1 MHQPYRLNRL
11 LLLHQKQ
18 NNIVTA
24 EHKPTL
30 SNTTTSPETSLER
43 NYIDLTIDESPPSS
57 QGSFKS
63 AEHSVSMTN
72 NSKFNKKAWA
82 PIDSR
87 RGPLRSSQESS
98 PSPRRITPQFNKVVP
113 ISRPATSMPRYDW
126 LSEND
131 VKPYSSN
138 YVPYNSTS
146 TNAFEKR
153 PRVLP
158 YAIKRPLEDENSVSF
173 YSNKRRQPPTG
184 ISTDLWS
191 RTNDVRK
198 RRTTKEAPLAPPMS
212 SYSAPA
218 TYRPTLSAE
227 QQRVLDMVLKDK
239 KSLFFTGS
247 AGTGKSVLL
256 RAIIDEMETIYGPM
270 LAVTASTGIAATNIN
285 GCTLH
290 SFGGIGI
297 GEDKIETL
305 VEKIKYENKKA
316 YDRWTKTQ
324 VLIIDEISMVDAVL
338 FDKLEAI
345 ARGLR
350 NSQEPFGGIQI
361 IVSGDFFQLP
371 PVNPNG
377 PTKFAFEANSWKTVI
392 TQTVMLTQVFRQKDG
407 TFVNILNEMRLG
419 RLSQSAIDI
428 FKSLARKPAGND
440 EIEPTELYPLRREV
454 ELSNKL
460 RLDALGGDVI
470 EFKAVDKGDQRK
482 VSQCMA
488 PDVIQLKLHAQ
499 VMLLK
504 NFDIDLVNGSLGVV
518 IGFVGRGNYRSE
530 KSVQFLRTPQRQKE
544 TYLEAG
550 GRIDMK
556 TPYPV
561 VRFAS
566 GRELVLEYETWSFE
580 LPGGKVLASR
590 SQIPLMLAWAISIH
604 KSQGQTLDRVKVDLG
619 KVFEKGQ
626 AYVALSRAT
635 SLDRLQILNFD
646 PAKVMA
652 HPRVTEFYKTLQ
664 TVN

>member
-1 MHQPYRLNRL
+1 MGS
-11 LLLHQKQ
+11 HQKKNFFYPIVLFEMKKSSKQ
-18 NNIVTA
+18 QQAKGNTLFNYFQKTNEKKKPEPLSSVIARHTSTITTKSITTITPKTEVKKASLSNSKLITTATTATKPTLNSNIITA

-30 SNTTTSPETSLER
+30 SNTTSSETSLER
-43 NYIDLTIDESPPSS
+43 NYIDLTMDESPPSG

-126 LSEND
+126 LGDND

-158 YAIKRPLEDENSVSF
+158 YAVKRPLEDENSVSF

-184 ISTDLWS
+184 ISSDLWS

-290 SFGGIGI
+290 
-297 GEDKIETL
+297 
-305 VEKIKYENKKA
+305 
-316 YDRWTKTQ
+316 R
-324 VLIIDEISMVDAVL
+324 
-338 FDKLEAI
+338 
-345 ARGLR
+345 
-350 NSQEPFGGIQI
+350 
-361 IVSGDFFQLP
+361 
-371 PVNPNG
+371 
-377 PTKFAFEANSWKTVI
+377 
-392 TQTVMLTQVFRQKDG
+392 
-407 TFVNILNEMRLG
+407 
-419 RLSQSAIDI
+419 
-428 FKSLARKPAGND
+428 
-440 EIEPTELYPLRREV
+440 
-454 ELSNKL
+454 
-460 RLDALGGDVI
+460 
-470 EFKAVDKGDQRK
+470 
-482 VSQCMA
+482 
-488 PDVIQLKLHAQ
+488 
-499 VMLLK
+499 
-504 NFDIDLVNGSLGVV
+504 
-518 IGFVGRGNYRSE
+518 
-530 KSVQFLRTPQRQKE
+530 
-544 TYLEAG
+544 
-550 GRIDMK
+550 
-556 TPYPV
+556 
-561 VRFAS
+561 
-566 GRELVLEYETWSFE
+566 
-580 LPGGKVLASR
+580 
-590 SQIPLMLAWAISIH
+590 
-604 KSQGQTLDRVKVDLG
+604 
-619 KVFEKGQ
+619 
-626 AYVALSRAT
+626 
-635 SLDRLQILNFD
+635 
-646 PAKVMA
+646 
-652 HPRVTEFYKTLQ
+652 
-664 TVN
+664 